1 MRATNIHG
9 TAVAS
14 RARAMP
20 RASRGV
26 ARCSMM
32 PMISS
37 AKTGAGATARAV
49 TMPTRPAREA
59 SVARV
64 RRARGRSA
72 VVVAS
77 SAASGDNEPKKDE
90 EGADAEASDVEAS
103 DVEGNEGAHAGER
116 AHPTIDELK
125 EEVIEEEV
133 EEVTVMG
140 RVSEGLRSASENP
153 GLRNLGGLGF
163 FFLASTFAYSCYK
176 VFRKATSGRARRK
189 RTVNKNVEVVER
201 LKHFFPHERSSL
213 NRGVVKGLS
222 LKTGYTSAEIFRK
235 YLRYKLTE
243 EPFTLDFVA
252 DVLALKNACELDGE
266 EMKEILVESG
276 ERMLKKYGTLMTNLA
291 GLTQSGME
299 RKIDG
304 AGKFA
309 KLMYLA
315 DLDEFI
321 DKTAGGEV
329 QLKLKEMFGAT
340 DEDYNKVKI
349 TALGSDEV
357 DVSSLN
363 TMIASM
369 DESSETS
376 EETTDGEQP
385 AEE

>member
-1 MRATNIHG
+1 
-9 TAVAS
+9 
-14 RARAMP
+14 
-20 RASRGV
+20 
-26 ARCSMM
+26 
-32 PMISS
+32 
-37 AKTGAGATARAV
+37 
-49 TMPTRPAREA
+49 
-59 SVARV
+59 
-64 RRARGRSA
+64 
-72 VVVAS
+72 
-77 SAASGDNEPKKDE
+77 
-90 EGADAEASDVEAS
+90 
-103 DVEGNEGAHAGER
+103 
-116 AHPTIDELK
+116 
-125 EEVIEEEV
+125 V
-133 EEVTVMG
+133 EELTVMG
-140 RVSEGLRSASENP
+140 RVSEGLRSESQNP

-176 VFRKATSGRARRK
+176 VFRKATSGRAKRK

-201 LKHFFPHERSSL
+201 LKHFFPLERDSL

-243 EPFTLDFVA
+243 EAFTLDFVA
-252 DVLALKNACELDGE
+252 DVLALKNACELGGE
-266 EMKEILVESG
+266 EMKAILVESG
-276 ERMLKKYGTLMTNLA
+276 ERMFKKYGTLMTNLA

-363 TMIASM
+363 TMIASVQA
-369 DESSETS
+369 SETS
-376 EETTDGEQP
+376 EETTDGETP

>member
-1 MRATNIHG
+1 MRATSMHG

-14 RARAMP
+14 RARATP
-20 RASRGV
+20 RATRAV

-32 PMISS
+32 MMISS

-49 TMPTRPAREA
+49 TMPARPAREA
-59 SVARV
+59 RVARA
-64 RRARGRSA
+64 RRAPGRSA

-77 SAASGDNEPKKDE
+77 SAASGNDAPKKGG
-90 EGADAEASDVEAS
+90 EGVTGVDVEAS
-103 DVEGNEGAHAGER
+103 DVEGDEEAHAGER
-116 AHPTIDELK
+116 AQLTIDELK

-133 EEVTVMG
+133 EELTVMG

-176 VFRKATSGRARRK
+176 VFRKATSGRAKRK

-201 LKHFFPHERSSL
+201 LKHFFPHERDSL
-213 NRGVVKGLS
+213 NRGVVRGLS

-243 EPFTLDFVA
+243 EAFTLDFVA
-252 DVLALKNACELDGE
+252 DVLALKNACELGGE

-276 ERMLKKYGTLMTNLA
+276 ERMFKKYGTLMTNLA

-363 TMIASM
+363 TMIASVQA
-369 DESSETS
+369 SETS
-376 EETTDGEQP
+376 EETTDGEKP